1 MIGKKVSD
9 KIDFFLNKEK
19 ADQIEIDLIYMKFNK
34 G

>member
-9 KIDFFLNKEK
+9 KIDFFKKEK